1 MAMKEQ
7 ELPNNTTAEQALLGA
22 LLIDPDAIHRVSAIV
37 QAGDFYQEHHSWLYA
52 AILSLANHDTPP
64 DFVNV
69 CDLLERRDQLQGIG
83 GPAGIVRFMETMP
96 NSLHAEH
103 YARLV
108 ANYATRRRLIDAAGA
123 IARAAYDTNNGD
135 PLSEAHKALLNIGTN
150 GSGLR
155 SAQAVAGALYD
166 RIEQWTANPLMP
178 GQVRG
183 LSAEVREKFLRHRP
197 ETLGQAGR
205 IPGVTPAA
213 LSLLLIHLRRKSA

>member
-83 GPAGIVRFMETMP
+83 QE
-96 NSLHAEH
+96 EQ
-103 YARLV
+103 
-108 ANYATRRRLIDAAGA
+108 RREE
-123 IARAAYDTNNGD
+123 
-135 PLSEAHKALLNIGTN
+135 SESHDDDHSNQIE
-150 GSGLR
+150 SGVL
-155 SAQAVAGALYD
+155 
-166 RIEQWTANPLMP
+166 
-178 GQVRG
+178 
-183 LSAEVREKFLRHRP
+183 
-197 ETLGQAGR
+197 
-205 IPGVTPAA
+205 
-213 LSLLLIHLRRKSA
+213 